1 MWMSCTI
8 CRQIRWRSRK
18 LIHNPKVASLI
29 RGMRDSLFDVLERT
43 GGMSIPLQRK
53 LGRQQNKR
61 NPKKKNAADFPS
73 ELYRKQ

>member
-1 MWMSCTI
+1 
-8 CRQIRWRSRK
+8 
-18 LIHNPKVASLI
+18 
-29 RGMRDSLFDVLERT
+29 MRDSLFDVLERT